1 MGFSRGWFL
10 AGLFFVTL
18 VTLCIEVL
26 FTRLL
31 SVTLWYHL
39 SFFAVST
46 AMFGMSAGALQVYL
60 SGRAFEGAGT
70 MHQMR
75 RLALL
80 FALCVP
86 LSHLVLLVVPMPLKA
101 DTLATQSLSVILV
114 MTIAV
119 AVPFFVSGMLVT
131 IALTRVPGR
140 IGLTYA
146 VDLVGAALGT
156 LLVFPLLQGGNISS
170 AFLLCGALATVG
182 ALCFHVAGGGR
193 MAWSVVLAG
202 ALLAWGGIAN
212 RGADDPLRVWFPK
225 GHAMPSEHSEEF
237 WNVHAEVTLVRVP
250 TKGPHYWGPGKGADE
265 YENKIINMAIDG
277 AAGTVITQ
285 WDGQPDSLQWA
296 EHDVTSVPYQLR
308 RGGDAAIIGVGGG
321 RDVLTALRF
330 ECESVTGI
338 EINSILLDF
347 QTGEMRE
354 VARLADHPAVTLVHD
369 EARSYLTRVGPS
381 YDVLQMSLIDTWAA
395 TGAGAMTLTENGLY
409 TLEAW
414 EVFLGTLKPGGL
426 FSVSRWYDPRNV
438 SETNRL
444 VALGVAALLERGIAR
459 PSEHLALVA
468 CGKVATLLTG
478 IDPIPPEDVL
488 TLRDTAERFGFEVVF
503 APGQS
508 AGDPQL
514 AAIAG
519 AESRAALTAASEHEL
534 YDYSPP
540 TDERPFFFNLLKLR
554 GAFSGAGWG
563 DSPGVVAGNLRAT
576 STLAVLLGVSF
587 LLVVAVILVPLA
599 SSGLP
604 RTSAASFLLS
614 LWYFVAIG
622 VGFMLVQ
629 IPCMQRFSVYLGHP
643 VYALVVLLFSMIA
656 ATGLGSYVSDRLRIE
671 DEARITR
678 MVPLAIAL
686 AIALLALLV
695 QPVIDATIGWSL
707 ALRVTMVIAMITPVA
722 FLLGFGFPLGMRLVQ
737 RFAPDAMPWMW
748 GVNGAASVFAAVMSI
763 IVSMAF
769 GIHTNLYAAVLLYGS
784 LALVAPA
791 LWRRGALSGRA

>member
-1 MGFSRGWFL
+1 
-10 AGLFFVTL
+10 
-18 VTLCIEVL
+18 
-26 FTRLL
+26 
-31 SVTLWYHL
+31 
-39 SFFAVST
+39 
-46 AMFGMSAGALQVYL
+46 
-60 SGRAFEGAGT
+60 
-70 MHQMR
+70 
-75 RLALL
+75 
-80 FALCVP
+80 
-86 LSHLVLLVVPMPLKA
+86 
-101 DTLATQSLSVILV
+101 
-114 MTIAV
+114 
-119 AVPFFVSGMLVT
+119 
-131 IALTRVPGR
+131 
-140 IGLTYA
+140 
-146 VDLVGAALGT
+146 
-156 LLVFPLLQGGNISS
+156 
-170 AFLLCGALATVG
+170 
-182 ALCFHVAGGGR
+182 
-193 MAWSVVLAG
+193 
-202 ALLAWGGIAN
+202 
-212 RGADDPLRVWFPK
+212 
-225 GHAMPSEHSEEF
+225 
-237 WNVHAEVTLVRVP
+237 
-250 TKGPHYWGPGKGADE
+250 
-265 YENKIINMAIDG
+265 
-277 AAGTVITQ
+277 
-285 WDGQPDSLQWA
+285 
-296 EHDVTSVPYQLR
+296 
-308 RGGDAAIIGVGGG
+308 
-321 RDVLTALRF
+321 
-330 ECESVTGI
+330 
-338 EINSILLDF
+338 
-347 QTGEMRE
+347 
-354 VARLADHPAVTLVHD
+354 
-369 EARSYLTRVGPS
+369 
-381 YDVLQMSLIDTWAA
+381 
-395 TGAGAMTLTENGLY
+395 MTLTENGLY